1 MDSQPNGPK
10 ARRLLDD
17 ATGTLER
24 ALAEAC
30 GTEVRTA
37 DTAELVRIER
47 VLVEAADAAEKAV
60 SIRRRTRADERSRAS
75 GPPSSA
81 EVPGDVA
88 IPETHRVF
96 EDATGVTWDAFA
108 VHPSADAAGKAR
120 LPGPF
125 QHGWLSFDSGAERRM
140 HPLRRKGAGLGR
152 RDHVRLD
159 VCAADRPGRPLHRRV
174 RSAPCGNLPALVS
187 RRHRVR

>member
-125 QHGWLSFDSGAERRM
+125 QHGWLSFDSGAERRRLSPIPAGWQSM
-140 HPLRRKGAGLGR
+140 SDERLREA
-152 RDHVRLD
+152 
-159 VCAADRPGRPLHRRV
+159 CAQAEV
-174 RSAPCGNLPALVS
+174 AS
-187 RRHRVR
+187 RRPPLSRSDAPQPNH